1 MSVVTKKMQ
10 RERRHSRIRSK
21 VSGTPER
28 PRFCVSIT
36 ANHIYCQF
44 IDDVNGRTLASSSTV
59 TAAFK
64 TGENNRPNMAGAA
77 RLGEMAAEAALA
89 ANVKE
94 VVFDR
99 SGYKYHGRIKA
110 IAEAARAKG
119 LKF

>member
-1 MSVVTKKMQ
+1 MAVKDKKIQ
-10 RERRHSRIRSK
+10 RMHRHTRIRRR

-36 ANHIYCQF
+36 ANNIYCQF
-44 IDDVNGRTLASSSTV
+44 IDDVNGKTLASASTPSP
-59 TAAFK
+59 AFK
-64 TGENNRPNMAGAA
+64 AENAKPNMAGATW
-77 RLGEMAAEAALA
+77 LGQLAADAALA
-89 ANVKE
+89 AKVQE

-110 IAEAARAKG
+110 IADAAREKG

>member
-1 MSVVTKKMQ
+1 MSVATKKMQ
-10 RERRHSRIRSK
+10 RERRHIRIRSK
-21 VSGTPER
+21 ISGTPER

-44 IDDVNGRTLASSSTV
+44 IDDVNGRTLASCSTL

-64 TGENNRPNMAGAA
+64 AEGARANMAGAT

-89 ANVKE
+89 ANISE